1 MRIMDDTVLNPLIL
15 NWLLEL
21 RGYIGGVEGGGGDFS
36 PLNGIYW
43 KALPDRYMSFY
54 TSAK

>member
-1 MRIMDDTVLNPLIL
+1 MRIMDDTVLNPLIF
-15 NWLLEL
+15 NWLLQL
-21 RGYIGGVEGGGGDFS
+21 RGYIGGCGEGGGFS

-43 KALPDRYMSFY
+43 EALPDQYMSFY